1 MTDAVLSGCDNC
13 GSPYDAAAIVCPF
26 CRSPR
31 GLTGLARTPSPQED
45 RLDRMVTENLLARS
59 DAGIED
65 LLARDLAGPL
75 SPGDLRDALVR
86 VDARNDPSVAD
97 LENALSLESA
107 LAVDGITLADLIDK
121 SGSDLK
127 IIKRGLAFLRK
138 QRWAEALEW
147 WTLNRENLSP
157 SQDRLGLLLLLMEGF
172 THRLAGDHRRAADVN
187 VRINAHPLYRRMR
200 GLGK

>member
-1 MTDAVLSGCDNC
+1 MTEAALSGCDNC

-31 GLTGLARTPSPQED
+31 GLTGLSRAPSHED
-45 RLDRMVTENLLARS
+45 RLDRIVTENLLARS

-86 VDARNDPSVAD
+86 VDERNDPSVAD
-97 LENALSLESA
+97 LENALTLESA

-121 SGSDLK
+121 SGTDLK
-127 IIKRGLAFLRK
+127 IIKRGLTFLKNR
-138 QRWAEALEW
+138 RWAEALEW
-147 WTLNRENLSP
+147 WSLHRENLTP
-157 SQDRLGLLLLLMEGF
+157 TQDRLSLLLLLMEGF
-172 THRLAGDHRRAADVN
+172 THRLAGDHRRAADVHA
-187 VRINAHPLYRRMR
+187 RIVAHPLYRRMR
-200 GLGK
+200 GLERK

>member
-1 MTDAVLSGCDNC
+1 MTEAALSGCDNC
-13 GSPYDAAAIVCPF
+13 GSPYDATAIVCPF

-31 GLTGLARTPSPQED
+31 GLAGLARAPSD
-45 RLDRMVTENLLARS
+45 DNRLDRIVTENLLARS

-97 LENALSLESA
+97 LENSLSLESQI
-107 LAVDGITLADLIDK
+107 AVDGITLSDLIDK

-127 IIKRGLAFLRK
+127 IIKRGLTFLK
-138 QRWAEALEW
+138 NKKFAEALEW
-147 WTLNRENLSP
+147 WSLHRENLSP
-157 SQDRLGLLLLLMEGF
+157 TQERLSLLLLLMEGF
-172 THRLAGDHRRAADVN
+172 THRVAGDHRRAADVN
-187 VRINAHPLYRRMR
+187 ARINAHPLFRRMR
-200 GLGK
+200 GLERK

>member
-1 MTDAVLSGCDNC
+1 VSEPALSGCDNC

-31 GLTGLARTPSPQED
+31 GLAGLSRMPGGED
-45 RLDRMVTENLLARS
+45 RLDRIVTENLLARS

-86 VDARNDPSVAD
+86 VDARNDPSLAD
-97 LENALSLESA
+97 LENSLALESA
-107 LAVDGITLADLIDK
+107 IAVDGITLAELIDK
-121 SGSDLK
+121 GGNDLK
-127 IIKRGLAFLRK
+127 IIKRGLVFLKK

-157 SQDRLGLLLLLMEGF
+157 AQENLSLLLLLMEGF
-172 THRLAGDHRRAADVN
+172 THRLAGDHRRAADVHA
-187 VRINAHPLYRRMR
+187 RIAQHPVYRRMR
-200 GLGK
+200 GLERK

>member
-1 MTDAVLSGCDNC
+1 MSEPALAGCENC

-31 GLTGLARTPSPQED
+31 GLAGLSRMPGNDD
-45 RLDRMVTENLLARS
+45 RLDRIVTENLLARS

-86 VDARNDPSVAD
+86 VDQRNDPSLAD
-97 LENALSLESA
+97 LESSLALESA
-107 LAVDGITLADLIDK
+107 IAVDGITLAELIDK
-121 SGSDLK
+121 GGTDLK
-127 IIKRGLAFLRK
+127 IIKRGLLFLK
-138 QRWAEALEW
+138 KGMFSEALEW
-147 WTLNRENLSP
+147 WTLQRENLSP

-172 THRLAGDHRRAADVN
+172 THRLAGDHRRAADVHA
-187 VRINAHPLYRRMR
+187 RIVAHPLYRRMR
-200 GLGK
+200 GLERK

>member
-1 MTDAVLSGCDNC
+1 MTEAALSGCDNC
-13 GSPYDAAAIVCPF
+13 GSPYDATAIVCPY

-31 GLTGLARTPSPQED
+31 GIAGLSRAPSD
-45 RLDRMVTENLLARS
+45 DNRLDRIVTENLLARS

-97 LENALSLESA
+97 LENSLSLESQI
-107 LAVDGITLADLIDK
+107 AVDGITLSDLIDK

-127 IIKRGLAFLRK
+127 VIKRGLTFLK
-138 QRWAEALEW
+138 NKKLAEALEW
-147 WTLNRENLSP
+147 WSLHRENLSP
-157 SQDRLGLLLLLMEGF
+157 SQDRLSLLLLLLEGF

-187 VRINAHPLYRRMR
+187 ARINAHPLFRRMR
-200 GLGK
+200 GLERK

>member
-1 MTDAVLSGCDNC
+1 MSEPALSGCDNC

-31 GLTGLARTPSPQED
+31 GLAGLSRMPSSED
-45 RLDRMVTENLLARS
+45 RLDRIVTENLLARS

-86 VDARNDPSVAD
+86 VDQRNDPSLAD
-97 LENALSLESA
+97 LENSLALESA
-107 LAVDGITLADLIDK
+107 IAVDGITLAELIDK
-121 SGSDLK
+121 GGNDLK
-127 IIKRGLAFLRK
+127 IIKRGLVFLKK

-157 SQDRLGLLLLLMEGF
+157 AQENLSLLLLLMEGF
-172 THRLAGDHRRAADVN
+172 THRLAGDHRRAADVHA
-187 VRINAHPLYRRMR
+187 RIAQHPVYRRMR
-200 GLGK
+200 GLERK

>member
-1 MTDAVLSGCDNC
+1 MSEPALAGCDNC

-31 GLTGLARTPSPQED
+31 GLAGLSRMPGGED
-45 RLDRMVTENLLARS
+45 RLDRIVTENLLARS

-86 VDARNDPSVAD
+86 VDARNDPSLAD
-97 LENALSLESA
+97 LENSLALESA
-107 LAVDGITLADLIDK
+107 IAVDGITLAELIDK
-121 SGSDLK
+121 SGTDLK
-127 IIKRGLAFLRK
+127 IIKRGLLFLK
-138 QRWAEALEW
+138 KGMFAEALEW
-147 WTLNRENLSP
+147 WTLQRENLTP

-172 THRLAGDHRRAADVN
+172 THRLAGDNRRAADVHA
-187 VRINAHPLYRRMR
+187 RIVAHPVYRRMR
-200 GLGK
+200 GLERK